1 MQYVFVLGASDPEM
15 SEIERVV
22 REAGHAVRFAMT
34 RQSRVRAE
42 TAYVANEI
50 DKPLPAQAKR
60 VFVECAVR
68 GLRPDVVVDHHR
80 PGDPG
85 YEAGPQDY
93 LSGSS
98 LGQVLSLLGLQ
109 PTKQQR
115 LIAAADH
122 CPTQAYLGRCP
133 GVCPKELRDWRTA
146 SRAERRGITPEEME
160 RAIEKS
166 KEFLLNKAERVSFK
180 GQTFPW
186 VPDRSDVEVSE
197 ASARFGIPFMY
208 AEPPR
213 AGKVK
218 MGIVGAEPS
227 VIEAWMDEC
236 GLMQVYGNPHRG
248 YAGGYAPA

>member
-22 REAGHAVRFAMT
+22 REAGHEVRHAMMY
-34 RQSRVRAE
+34 QSRVRAE
-42 TAYVANEI
+42 TAYLATGINQ
-50 DKPLPAQAKR
+50 PLPLQAKR
-60 VFVECAVR
+60 VFVECSVR
-68 GLRPDVVVDHHR
+68 GLRSDVVIDHHR

-85 YEAGPQDY
+85 YEAAPQDY
-93 LSGSS
+93 LQGSS
-98 LGQVLSLLGLQ
+98 LGQVLQLLGIE
-109 PTKQQR
+109 PTPLQR

-122 CPTQAYLGRCP
+122 CPSQAYRGECP
-133 GVCPKELRDWRTA
+133 GVCPKELRAWRTTT
-146 SRAERRGITPEEME
+146 RAERRGISQEEME

-166 KEFLLNKAERVSFK
+166 REFLLNKAERVDFK
-180 GQTFPW
+180 GQQFPW

-218 MGIVGAEPS
+218 LGIVGAEPS
-227 VIEAWMDEC
+227 VIEAWMQEC